1 MAPQPPPAPG
11 PREQRL
17 AAYLQGLAQ
26 AAGHRDRHQPL
37 TSYCLGLLLPGER
50 KSVEPMAAR
59 LDPNN
64 VRRAHQSLHHVVAVA
79 PWNDQLLLQA
89 VRQYVLPLMTS
100 RAPISAWVVDDTGFP
115 KKGKH
120 SVGVARQ
127 YCGQVG
133 KQDNCQVAVSLS
145 ISTASASLPIAYELY
160 MPETWSED
168 PERRRTA
175 GVPEE
180 VVFRTKPLIAAEQIR
195 QAVADGVP
203 RAPVVADAA
212 YGNDTKFRQALLDM
226 GLEYVVG
233 IQPTLSVWPPGKE
246 PLPPKPRKSMGR
258 PPKLRQR
265 APNHQPVLAKDLTA
279 GLAPKDWQTV
289 PWRDGTKKKL
299 QSRFAAV
306 RVRPA
311 NRDYE
316 RSEPLPEQWLLIEWP
331 EDEAQPTKY
340 WLGSLAAD
348 TSLTALVAT
357 AKQRWII
364 ERDYEE
370 LKQELG
376 LGHYEGRGWR
386 GFHHHAT
393 LCIAAYGFLIAE
405 RSRFS
410 PSARAG
416 QLQLALPE
424 VPPDWKPRGASATS

>member
-1 MAPQPPPAPG
+1 
-11 PREQRL
+11 
-17 AAYLQGLAQ
+17 
-26 AAGHRDRHQPL
+26 
-37 TSYCLGLLLPGER
+37 
-50 KSVEPMAAR
+50 MAAR

-89 VRQYVLPLMTS
+89 VRPDVLPQMTS
-100 RAPISAWVVDDTGFP
+100 REPISAWVVDDTGLP

-127 YCGQVG
+127 YCGQAG

-145 ISTASASLPIAYELY
+145 ISTVSASLPITYELY
-160 MPETWSED
+160 LPETWSED
-168 PERRRTA
+168 PERRRNA
-175 GVPEE
+175 GVPDD
-180 VVFRTKPLIAAEQIR
+180 VVFRTKPLIATEQIQ
-195 QAVADGVP
+195 QALADGVP

-246 PLPPKPRKSMGR
+246 PLPPKPRKSIGR

-265 APNHQPVLAKDLTA
+265 SPNHQPVLARELAA
-279 GLAPKDWQTV
+279 GLDPKDWQTV
-289 PWRDGTKKKL
+289 TWRNGTKQKL
-299 QSRFAAV
+299 RSRFAAV

-311 NRDYE
+311 NRDYW

-357 AKQRWII
+357 AKQRWMKGEVGAGSII
-364 ERDYEE
+364 TP
-370 LKQELG
+370 
-376 LGHYEGRGWR
+376 H
-386 GFHHHAT
+386 F
-393 LCIAAYGFLIAE
+393 
-405 RSRFS
+405 
-410 PSARAG
+410 
-416 QLQLALPE
+416 ALPHT
-424 VPPDWKPRGASATS
+424 AF

>member
-1 MAPQPPPAPG
+1 VAPQPPPAPD

-59 LDPNN
+59 LDPNH
-64 VRRAHQSLHHVVAVA
+64 VQRAHQSLHHFVAVA
-79 PWNDQLLLQA
+79 PWNDQVLLQA
-89 VRQYVLPLMTS
+89 VRHYVLPRMTS

-115 KKGKH
+115 KKGKL

-127 YCGQVG
+127 YCGQIG

-145 ISTASASLPIAYELY
+145 VSTDSASLPIAYQLY
-160 MPETWSED
+160 LPETWSED
-168 PERRRTA
+168 PERRRKA
-175 GVPEE
+175 GVPDE
-180 VVFRTKPLIAAEQIR
+180 VLFRTKPLIATEQIQR
-195 QAVADGVP
+195 AVANGVP
-203 RAPVVADAA
+203 RAPVLADAA

-226 GLEYVVG
+226 GLEYMVG
-233 IQPTLSVWPPGKE
+233 IQPMLSVWPPGQE
-246 PLPPKPRKSMGR
+246 PLPPKPRKATGR

-265 APNHQPVLAKDLTA
+265 APHHQPVSAQDLAA
-279 GLAPKDWQTV
+279 GLPLSAWQTIL
-289 PWRDGTKKKL
+289 WRNGMKKKPG
-299 QSRFAAV
+299 SRFAAV

-331 EDEAQPTKY
+331 KQEAHPTKY
-340 WLGSLAAD
+340 WLGNLAAD
-348 TSLTALVAT
+348 TSLATLVVTANR
-357 AKQRWII
+357 RWII

-410 PSARAG
+410 ASARAG
-416 QLQLALPE
+416 QLQLALPD
-424 VPPDWKPRGASATS
+424 VPPDWKPRGAGTGP

>member
-1 MAPQPPPAPG
+1 
-11 PREQRL
+11 
-17 AAYLQGLAQ
+17 
-26 AAGHRDRHQPL
+26 
-37 TSYCLGLLLPGER
+37 
-50 KSVEPMAAR
+50 MAAR

-64 VRRAHQSLHHVVAVA
+64 VQRAHQSLHHVVAVA

-89 VRQYVLPLMTS
+89 VRQYVLAQMTS

-160 MPETWSED
+160 LPEAWSED
-168 PERRRTA
+168 PERRRKA
-175 GVPEE
+175 GVPEDII
-180 VVFRTKPLIAAEQIR
+180 FRTKPLMAAEQIQR
-195 QAVADGVP
+195 AVADGVP

-233 IQPTLSVWPPGKE
+233 IQPALSVWPPGKE

-265 APNHQPVLAKDLTA
+265 APNHQPVLAKDLA
-279 GLAPKDWQTV
+279 AALAPKDWQTV
-289 PWRDGTKKKL
+289 TWRNGTKRKL

-311 NRDYE
+311 NRDSE

-348 TSLTALVAT
+348 TSLTALVT
-357 AKQRWII
+357 IAKQRWII

-376 LGHYEGRGWR
+376 LGHFEGRGWR

-405 RSRFS
+405 RSRFPPRPALDS
-410 PSARAG
+410 SNLPYPKCHPTGSHAGRAQRHNPQSIATLRILIARV
-416 QLQLALPE
+416 LASRLPCC
-424 VPPDWKPRGASATS
+424 PLCGASPVTQ

>member
-1 MAPQPPPAPG
+1 V
-11 PREQRL
+11 RL
-17 AAYLQGLAQ
+17 AAYLEGLAQ
-26 AAGHRDRHQPL
+26 AAGHKDRHQPL

-89 VRQYVLPLMTS
+89 VRHYVLPQMTS
-100 RAPISAWVVDDTGFP
+100 RVPISAWVVDDTGFP

-145 ISTASASLPIAYELY
+145 ISTTSASLPIAYELY
-160 MPETWSED
+160 LPEAWSED
-168 PERRRTA
+168 TERRRKA
-175 GVPEE
+175 GVPDD

-233 IQPTLSVWPPGKE
+233 IQPMLSVWPPGKE
-246 PLPPKPRKSMGR
+246 PLPPKPRKCVGR

-265 APNHQPVLAKDLTA
+265 EPNHQPVLAKEIAA
-279 GLAPKDWQTV
+279 GLGPADWQTIT
-289 PWRDGTKKKL
+289 WRNGIKQKL
-299 QSRFAAV
+299 HSRFAAV

-311 NRDYE
+311 NRDYW
-316 RSEPLPEQWLLIEWP
+316 RREPLPEQWLLIEWP
-331 EDEAQPTKY
+331 EEETQPTLY

-348 TSLTALVAT
+348 TSLTALVTT

-376 LGHYEGRGWR
+376 FGHYEGRGWR

-424 VPPDWKPRGASATS
+424 VPPDWKPRGARTTS

>member
-1 MAPQPPPAPG
+1 
-11 PREQRL
+11 
-17 AAYLQGLAQ
+17 
-26 AAGHRDRHQPL
+26 
-37 TSYCLGLLLPGER
+37 
-50 KSVEPMAAR
+50 MAAR

-64 VRRAHQSLHHVVAVA
+64 VQRAHQSLHHVVAVA

-89 VRQYVLPLMTS
+89 VRHYVLPQMTT

-145 ISTASASLPIAYELY
+145 ISTTSASLPIAYELY
-160 MPETWSED
+160 LPEAWSED
-168 PERRRTA
+168 PERRRKA
-175 GVPEE
+175 GVPDE

-195 QAVADGVP
+195 QAVVDGVP

-246 PLPPKPRKSMGR
+246 PLPPKPRKSTGR

-265 APNHQPVLAKDLTA
+265 APNHQPVLAKDLA
-279 GLAPKDWQTV
+279 AALAQKDWQTIK
-289 PWRDGTKKKL
+289 WRDGTKKKL

-331 EDEAQPTKY
+331 EDEAEPTKY
-340 WLGSLAAD
+340 WMGSLAED

-424 VPPDWKPRGASATS
+424 VPPDWRPRGASATS

>member
-1 MAPQPPPAPG
+1 M
-11 PREQRL
+11 
-17 AAYLQGLAQ
+17 AQ

-145 ISTASASLPIAYELY
+145 ISTASASLPLAYELAL
-160 MPETWSED
+160 PETWSED

-265 APNHQPVLAKDLTA
+265 APNHQPVLAKDLA
-279 GLAPKDWQTV
+279 AALAPKDWQTV

-316 RSEPLPEQWLLIEWP
+316 LIEPLPEQWLLIEWP